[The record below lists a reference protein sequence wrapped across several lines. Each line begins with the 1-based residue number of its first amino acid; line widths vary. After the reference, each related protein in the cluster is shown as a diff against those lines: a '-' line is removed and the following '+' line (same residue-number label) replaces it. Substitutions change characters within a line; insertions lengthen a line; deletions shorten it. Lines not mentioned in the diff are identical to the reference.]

1 MRFLVLVPGN
11 SDSEAGKMPS
21 TDLIAKMT
29 KYNEELVNA
38 GVMLA
43 GEGLHPTS
51 KAKRVKFAGG
61 TPAVIDGP
69 FTESKE
75 IVAGYWIFKAASIE
89 EAVDWVKKAPFGGGV
104 QIEIRPIFEAEDFGK
119 ELTPELRER
128 EARLRKQAEATH
140 T

>member
-11 SDSEAGKMPS
+11 SESEAGKMPS
-21 TDLIAKMT
+21 TELIAKMT
-29 KYNEELVNA
+29 TYNEELVRA

-43 GEGLHPTS
+43 GEGLQPTS

-61 TPAVIDGP
+61 TPTVIDGP

-104 QIEIRPIFEAEDFGK
+104 QIDVRPIFEAEDFGK
-119 ELTPELRER
+119 ELTPELRAR
-128 EARLRKQAEATH
+128 EETLRRRTEAAQ
-140 T
+140 